1 MGRNNKPSQGNESI
15 EIYAAKLSYIGTA
28 ISTLVDGLQT
38 IAAGLALEALQNA
51 NNDSSQTN
59 NGNGNG
65 NGHQTVKIDNMQK
78 QIDYLIAELKH
89 IKKMFK

>member
-1 MGRNNKPSQGNESI
+1 MGRNNKPNQGNESI

-28 ISTLVDGLQT
+28 ISTLGDGLQT

-65 NGHQTVKIDNMQK
+65 NQTVKIDNMQK
-78 QIDYLIAELKH
+78 QIDYLIAELKQ